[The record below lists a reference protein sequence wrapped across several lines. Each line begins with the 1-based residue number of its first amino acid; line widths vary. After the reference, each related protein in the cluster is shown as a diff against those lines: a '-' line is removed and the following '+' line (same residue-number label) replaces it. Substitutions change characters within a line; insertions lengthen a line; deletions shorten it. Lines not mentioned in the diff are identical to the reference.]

1 MSLPKLVSMVMR
13 WILSF
18 ASGMGLYD
26 TSISLSF
33 LAYQITINT
42 EAKAHQNHPSP
53 ARGNRHPEDPM

>member
-26 TSISLSF
+26 TSISLLS
-33 LAYQITINT
+33 
-42 EAKAHQNHPSP
+42 SP
-53 ARGNRHPEDPM
+53 TRSP